1 MVVEGGGPGQGFLV
15 SSEVPV
21 QLAPASGAGD
31 ASTMSAD
38 ETTWN
43 QLSEMRPDLAQAGRG
58 LLYQYGV
65 GLAFLATVRSD
76 GGPRLHP
83 MCPLINEHG
92 LFAFIVPS
100 PKRDDLLRDGR
111 FALHSFP
118 ADDNEDAF
126 YIAGR
131 TREVADQGLRTALE
145 DQFIGERKSLSLDRL
160 SLSDHVLFEFLP
172 STCLLTRTTGHGD
185 DRPVHD
191 VWHASS

>member
-1 MVVEGGGPGQGFLV
+1 
-15 SSEVPV
+15 
-21 QLAPASGAGD
+21 
-31 ASTMSAD
+31 MSAD